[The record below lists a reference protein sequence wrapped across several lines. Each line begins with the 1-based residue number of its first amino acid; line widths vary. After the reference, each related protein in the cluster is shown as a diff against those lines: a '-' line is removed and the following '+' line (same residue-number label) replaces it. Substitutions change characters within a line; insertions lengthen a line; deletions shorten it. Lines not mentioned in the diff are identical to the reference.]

1 MKRYL
6 TKSRFILGHGCP
18 TKLFYTGKTEYV
30 NSRQTDDFLK
40 GLAEGGMIVGE
51 LAKLYFPEGR
61 NVSSLDDAEALE
73 ETNQLLLQDNVVIF
87 EAAVTYANLF
97 FRIDVLVKT
106 GNELQ
111 LIEVKAKSI
120 DGNDDDPFR
129 STRGDVL
136 SNWKDYL
143 LDVAF
148 QRYVLRQALPEF
160 TVTSWLM
167 CVDKTQECTVDGLH
181 RLFKI
186 ESDGSRTSCVF
197 VGDDAEGSI
206 CREILKTRSVD
217 GHIDELCSD
226 DFGGRNFPQ
235 YIHWLA
241 DNYEQDTKTP
251 PEIGVHCR
259 NCEFRCTPGQR
270 DDDLRDGFRECWS
283 EVLGWSDA
291 DFDRPTVFDLYDFRR
306 AQDFIDQ
313 RRIALDDLSEE
324 DLNVRS
330 DSKPGLHP
338 SEMQRVRLNYLE
350 TGRNESFVDTEGLEE
365 AKRNWIFPLHFIDF
379 ETAAPPVP
387 IHRGLKPY
395 QSLAFQFSHHTL
407 HEDGSISHTGE
418 YLNTVLGAFPN
429 FDFLRN
435 LMSSLDGDN
444 GTIFRYAA
452 HENTI
457 LNHIIEQLDEFGRDE
472 SDYQELRNFACS
484 ISRPTSSQPNPWT
497 PGDREM
503 VDLRELVARH
513 YYHPRMKG
521 SQSIKYVLPA
531 VLTDSAFLRDKYS
544 KPIYGYE
551 VDSHSSRNFPAQI
564 WIQFEGNTVIDP
576 YKLLPAVFDDVDKKT
591 WDDLWAGEDI
601 RGGGAAMAAY
611 LRLQQDGLP
620 RGFRDKVEKGL
631 LRYCELDTLAMV
643 MIVESWQ
650 YHTLL

>member
-6 TKSRFILGHGCP
+6 TKSRFILGNGCP
-18 TKLFYTGKTEYV
+18 TKLFYTGKNKYS
-30 NSRQTDDFLK
+30 NSRQTDDFLQ
-40 GLAEGGMIVGE
+40 GLAEGGIIVGE
-51 LAKLYFPEGR
+51 LAKLYFPEGKP
-61 NVSSLDDAEALE
+61 VSSLDDAKALE

-87 EAAVTYANLF
+87 EAAVTIANLF
-97 FRIDVLVKT
+97 CRIDVLVKT

-120 DGNDDDPFR
+120 DGTDDDPFR
-129 STRGDVL
+129 TTRGRISSD
-136 SNWKDYL
+136 WKDYL
-143 LDVAF
+143 LDIAF
-148 QRYVLRQALPEF
+148 QRYVLQQAFPEF

-167 CVDKTQECTVDGLH
+167 CVDKSQECTVDGLH

-186 ESDGSRTSCVF
+186 EKDGSRTSCVF
-197 VGDDAEGSI
+197 VGDDAENSI
-206 CREILKTRSVD
+206 CREILKARRVD
-217 GHIDELCSD
+217 GHIDELCSE
-226 DFGGRNFPQ
+226 DFDGRNFEQ
-235 YIHWLA
+235 YVRWLA
-241 DNYEQDTKTP
+241 DNYEQDTKIA

-259 NCEFRCTPGQR
+259 NCEFRCTPEQR
-270 DDDLRDGFRECWS
+270 DEGLRDGFRECWS
-283 EVLGWSDA
+283 EVLGWSD
-291 DFDRPTVFDLYDFRR
+291 DNFDRPTVFDLYSFRQ
-306 AQDFIDQ
+306 AQDFINQ
-313 RRIALDDLSEE
+313 RRIKLDNLSEDDLSLE
-324 DLNVRS
+324 V
-330 DSKPGLHP
+330 DSNPGLHP
-338 SEMQRVRLNYLE
+338 SEMQRIRLNYLKS
-350 TGRNESFVDTEGLEE
+350 GRNESFVDIDGLNEV
-365 AKRNWIFPLHFIDF
+365 KRNWRFPLHFIDF

-387 IHRGLKPY
+387 LHQGLRPY

-407 HEDGSISHTGE
+407 HEDGSVSHAGE
-418 YLNTVLGAFPN
+418 YLNAVPGAFPN

-457 LNHIIEQLDEFGRDE
+457 LNHIVEQLDQFGHDE
-472 SDYQELRNFACS
+472 SDFQELRNFASS
-484 ISRPTSSQPNPWT
+484 ISNPTKSQPNPWM

-531 VLTDSAFLRDKYS
+531 VLTESTFLRDKYS

-551 VDSHSSRNFPAQI
+551 VDPGSSRNFPKQV
-564 WIQFEGNTVIDP
+564 WIQQKDDTVMDP
-576 YKLLPAVFDDVDKKT
+576 YELLPAVFDEVDKNT
-591 WDDLWAGEDI
+591 WDNLWAGDEI

-620 RGFRDKVEKGL
+620 QEYRDDIENGL

-643 MIVESWQ
+643 MIVESWLN
-650 YHTLL
+650 HRN